1 MRRVFE
7 KTLVLR
13 NQPMIGRVVPEFGT
27 EEIRELIYGRYRIV
41 YKIVDKKDIDIVTIH
56 HSAQILSEDSLHNN

>member
-1 MRRVFE
+1 
-7 KTLVLR
+7 
-13 NQPMIGRVVPEFGT
+13 MIGRVVPEFGT